1 MIAVFFMTFV
11 GGACLGQGLCML
23 KAEEEWTP
31 DRGTALFSVAFGV
44 VLSLGGV
51 ALYYAGIRP

>member
-23 KAEEEWTP
+23 KADEEWTP
-31 DRGTALFSVAFGV
+31 DRGTALFSVAFGGG
-44 VLSLGGV
+44 LSLGGG
-51 ALYYAGIRP
+51 AL